1 MFGAIARFDIRFRWL
16 IVAVWIGGV
25 LAGTRLLPNLTTVTE
40 SSNATYL
47 TAASPS
53 VQAASLAEPFQG
65 STAASI
71 RQGNSPTAIIVAYR
85 ASGPLTAADQAALGR
100 VENAARRVPGVAA
113 VGAGGVSADGKAAQA
128 LVTATAAAA
137 RSDAGSANVVNGV
150 RAAFAR
156 AGTPAELSFHL
167 TGPLA
172 AGVDAS
178 NTHASTILGLVL
190 IFVIVLL
197 FVVYRALL
205 APLMTLIPAA
215 LSLQLAQP
223 LLAAAGQAGLP
234 LIGAD
239 QQLLIVLVIGVGT
252 DYGLF
257 LTFRF
262 REQLA
267 RGAAPRD
274 ALVTAVA
281 RVGEAITYS
290 GLTVA
295 AALLALLAASF
306 AIYRG
311 MGPAL
316 AIGVGVTLA
325 ASLTLT
331 PALLAIFGRAA
342 FWPLRPRPGSKSPGI
357 WGRVAGK
364 AVAHPV
370 ATLCAGI
377 MIFGALAAGLVGYR
391 TAGQT
396 SSAPAG
402 SDSAA
407 GQAVLAAHFPRATSG
422 AADQLLLRYA
432 LPVWDHPSVLSR
444 AQRLLAGDPV
454 FASVAGP
461 LGPGRGSLSAA
472 QLSGLRARLGP
483 AAALPPSPPSS
494 AAVPAGVYQA
504 YRATAEFISPD
515 GRTVQYDAA
524 LRAGPAGSAAA
535 AGAIPQARNAL
546 AAAARTTGAQAHGV
560 AGQDAAAYDITT
572 ASSTSIA
579 QVIPIVLALILILL
593 GLLLRSLVAP
603 WYLAI
608 TVGLSYLA
616 TLGFAMIVFVH
627 LGSDGGLL
635 FLLPLLLFVFSMA
648 LGEDYNIL
656 VMSRIREEARQ
667 QASLRDALTHA
678 IGITGGTVT
687 SAGLIL
693 AGTFTVL
700 GLAPG
705 GGMKASQIGF
715 AVAFGVLLD
724 TFFVRTL
731 LVPSIAILLGRWN
744 WWPSQLSRPPAAS
757 RSSAPTRRAGV

>member
-100 VENAARRVPGVAA
+100 VENVARRVPGVAA

-137 RSDAGSANVVNGV
+137 RSDGGSANVVNGV

-156 AGTPAELSFHL
+156 ARTPAGLSLHL

-172 AGVDAS
+172 SGVDAS

-257 LTFRF
+257 LAFRF

-267 RGAAPRD
+267 QGAAPRD

-311 MGPAL
+311 LGPAL
-316 AIGVGVTLA
+316 AIGVGITLA

-342 FWPLRPRPGSKSPGI
+342 FWPLRQRPGSGSPGI

-377 MIFGALAAGLVGYR
+377 VIFGALAAGLVGYR

-407 GQAVLAAHFPRATSG
+407 GQAVLDAHFPRATAG
-422 AADQLLLRYA
+422 AADQLLLKYA
-432 LPVWDHPSVLSR
+432 LPVWDHPAVLSR
-444 AQRLLAGDPV
+444 AQRQLAGDRV

-483 AAALPPSPPSS
+483 AAALSPSPPPS

-546 AAAARTTGAQAHGV
+546 AAAAGATGAQAHGV

-572 ASSTSIA
+572 VSSTSIA
-579 QVIPIVLALILILL
+579 EVIPIVLALILILL
-593 GLLLRSLVAP
+593 ALLLRSLVAP

-667 QASLRDALTHA
+667 EASLRDALTHA

-744 WWPSQLSRPPAAS
+744 WWPSQLSLPPAAS